1 MLNFPLAN
9 RNGPIDFFFFFFLGE
24 AQVEGGFCN
33 NKVN

>member
-9 RNGPIDFFFFFFLGE
+9 RNGPIDFFFFFLGE